1 MQACH
6 PRKLA
11 TVILKKPVDVQ
22 KRTPAYKLPSK
33 QQIAG
38 LSVEDSLAL
47 KEQIEI
53 SLSKRVA
60 FGKPGQFQ
68 SLADF
73 A

>member
-1 MQACH
+1 MPPKKAGNGD
-6 PRKLA
+6 
-11 TVILKKPVDVQ
+11 LKKPVGVQ